1 MGEPGQDKLNETWT
15 RRDYL
20 VKDEEVGERLNGM
33 RMPPG
38 SRRDRVVLLLTN
50 WFDRVLWNELCD
62 IAERHGT
69 LIENVSFFD
78 AAYVVKGTGYYLMVE
93 SFTTRGRWTR

>member
-1 MGEPGQDKLNETWT
+1 MGEPAQDKLNETWS

-20 VKDEEVGERLNGM
+20 VKDEEVRERLNGM
-33 RMPPG
+33 RMPPD

-62 IAERHGT
+62 IADRHGT
-69 LIENVSFFD
+69 LIENVSFLV